1 MDTKA
6 ILATVERKRD
16 EALEAECEAESKMEA
31 ARATMEQAN
40 KEFTTAK
47 DLFLRHEDEFDRL
60 VAAREEAQL
69 LSGGVRQLIEALE
82 PRPCPAAHGIEA
94 HAVGDFPVTCLRC
107 KGYSTF
113 PPEENR
119 CPHAKLAPHARGSLR
134 DCQYCRG
141 YLENTAD
148 LLGDQG

>member
-6 ILATVERKRD
+6 ILATVERKKD
-16 EALEAECEAESKMEA
+16 EALEAERAAGCSMEA
-31 ARATMEQAN
+31 ARSTMEAAD
-40 KEFTTAK
+40 EEAVAARDVFM
-47 DLFLRHEDEFDRL
+47 LHEDEFDRL

-107 KGYSTF
+107 RGYSTF
-113 PPEENR
+113 PKIEDQ
-119 CPHAKLAPHARGSLR
+119 CPHAGLMPHTRGSLP

-141 YLENTAD
+141 YLQNTAD
-148 LLGDQG
+148 EAGQG